1 MAEAEKEK
9 EMKLVKEAEQANGQQ
24 RWTVKRETNELVR
37 KKRAAEVCRAESKKL
52 NVLTQGEV
60 WK

>member
-9 EMKLVKEAEQANGQQ
+9 EMKLSKEAEQANGQQ
-24 RWTVKRETNELVR
+24 RLTVKRER
-37 KKRAAEVCRAESKKL
+37 RAGQKKEQQKSAEQKAKKKM

-60 WK
+60 RR